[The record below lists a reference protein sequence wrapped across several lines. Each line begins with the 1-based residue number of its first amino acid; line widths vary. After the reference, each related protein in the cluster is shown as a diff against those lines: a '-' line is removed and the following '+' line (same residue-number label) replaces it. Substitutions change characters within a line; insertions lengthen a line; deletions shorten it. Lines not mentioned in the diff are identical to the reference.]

1 MTTKNGRP
9 KLRRPADKSLAELSE
24 EHKKTL
30 HRIDKRA
37 VSMKTTPEG
46 DVAKDAGGD
55 ATGAV
60 DLGGV
65 FEPSKDQLS
74 KINQYTR
81 FTATANDVAAFNT
94 FSCNDLFDRDDE
106 RFTTDTVNGFAAL
119 KEPFSF
125 NGKSFMSDHNYEMA
139 SVRGRIFD
147 TTATT
152 QDGVRFLKNSVYVPK
167 TEQYKNYL
175 ENLQFGLA
183 WAVSVGVIIDKANCT
198 ICDAPVFSSRFFGSW
213 CQNGHDKGL
222 YYDPNTEEKDDWGYF
237 IPCDP
242 ETPGAVKAQ
251 VNLSDPID
259 GYEISQVFLG
269 AQYYAELAKK
279 PGFEGIIKAASAR
292 TIPIVGLSYDEAE
305 QIPMPH
311 EPKQVREARAKYNVT
326 VTDKGDPTW
335 TDEHGL
341 VWLFNTE
348 LDEVMSLGKKDT
360 DGEEGSVRDGVE
372 DSGEVVR
379 PDGEAVEGSA
389 DAQGGGEPAG
399 DGAGDA
405 AQQSAAGSEVGSD
418 GGSPER
424 VADPDNEE
432 EEELNKEA
440 LLALVKRVGVPA
452 SLVKTV
458 EEASDNGLEPL
469 LLAVKPLAEKAALG
483 EKYVEH
489 LKSEAIA
496 WYVRARQTGDNK
508 AVSTETFVKML
519 DRIGE
524 DPEILQDVITEQK
537 QLAQAKFP
545 DAIRRSTF
553 ESNPN
558 EVDPPADLPTANQQ
572 DGSRRMV
579 SRIHR

>member
-1 MTTKNGRP
+1 MTMKNGRP

-24 EHKKTL
+24 ECKKTL

-37 VSMKTTPEG
+37 VSMKTTPAD
-46 DVAKDAGGD
+46 DVVKDAGGD

-60 DLGGV
+60 DLGGT
-65 FEPSKDQLS
+65 FEPSADQLS

-106 RFTTDTVNGFAAL
+106 RFTTDTIDGFASL

-198 ICDAPVFSSRFFGSW
+198 ICDAPVFTSRFFGSW

-222 YYDPNTEEKDDWGYF
+222 YYDPANEEKDDWGYF

-292 TIPIVGLSYDEAE
+292 TIPIVGLSHDEAE

-311 EPKQVREARAKYNVT
+311 EPKQVREARAKYT
-326 VTDKGDPTW
+326 VTANQNGDPTW

-341 VWLFNTE
+341 VWVFNTE
-348 LDEVMSLGKKDT
+348 LDEVMSLGRKDT
-360 DGEEGSVRDGVE
+360 DGEAEGSGLGSE
-372 DSGEVVR
+372 GSGEVVR
-379 PDGEAVEGSA
+379 ADGDEVPVGADGEDGEGS
-389 DAQGGGEPAG
+389 GLGS
-399 DGAGDA
+399 GDA
-405 AQQSAAGSEVGSD
+405 PEQPAAGGAVGGVGS
-418 GGSPER
+418 GSER
-424 VADPDNEE
+424 VADPATSDSE
-432 EEELNKEA
+432 EEELNKDA
-440 LLALVKRVGVPA
+440 LLALMKRVGVPT
-452 SLVKTV
+452 SLFKSV
-458 EEASDNGLEPL
+458 EDASDNGLEPL

-483 EKYVEH
+483 EKYIEQ
-489 LKSEAIA
+489 LRADAIA
-496 WYVRARQTGDNK
+496 WYVKAHQDGDK
-508 AVSTETFVKML
+508 PVSTENFSKML
-519 DRIGE
+519 DHFK
-524 DPEILQDVITEQK
+524 DDVDMFHTVIEEQK
-537 QLAQAKFP
+537 ELARAKFP
-545 DAIRRSTF
+545 ASTRRSSF
-553 ESNPN
+553 ERDHN
-558 EVDPPADLPTANQQ
+558 EIEPPADLPEATQQ

-579 SRIHR
+579 NRIHR